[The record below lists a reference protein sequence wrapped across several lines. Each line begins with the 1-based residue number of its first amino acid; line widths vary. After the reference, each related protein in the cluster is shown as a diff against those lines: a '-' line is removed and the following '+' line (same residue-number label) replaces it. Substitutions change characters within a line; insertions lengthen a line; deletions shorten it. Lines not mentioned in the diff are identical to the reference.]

1 VVKKI
6 FTGQPGGSRR
16 KGRPRL
22 RWVDDLEEDLKK
34 IGIRGWRRMAED
46 REGWCRLLQRSRPF
60 KGCSTTDD
68 DDDNLNLYILSGPHM
83 DIVIIYLNVFYHLL
97 PKKLNF

>member
-1 VVKKI
+1 M

-34 IGIRGWRRMAED
+34 IGIRGWRRMEKD
-46 REGWCRLLQRSRPF
+46 G
-60 KGCSTTDD
+60 G
-68 DDDNLNLYILSGPHM
+68 G
-83 DIVIIYLNVFYHLL
+83 
-97 PKKLNF
+97 

>member
-1 VVKKI
+1 MPEERVVKKI

-34 IGIRGWRRMAED
+34 IGIRGWRRMTED
-46 REGWCRLLQRSRPF
+46 REGWKRRLLQRSRPF
-60 KGCSTTDD
+60 KGCRTADD
-68 DDDNLNLYILSGPHM
+68 DDSIAW
-83 DIVIIYLNVFYHLL
+83 
-97 PKKLNF
+97 

>member
-1 VVKKI
+1 MYPRSKRMPEERVVKTI

-22 RWVDDLEEDLKK
+22 RWVDDMEEDLKK

-46 REGWCRLLQRSRPF
+46 REGWRQAIAEVHALQ
-60 KGCSTTDD
+60 G
-68 DDDNLNLYILSGPHM
+68 L
-83 DIVIIYLNVFYHLL
+83 
-97 PKKLNF
+97 

>member
-1 VVKKI
+1 MYLLFLTSKQSVLCPHDVFISCSSYNKQSL
-6 FTGQPGGSRR
+6 GSSRR

-46 REGWCRLLQRSRPF
+46 REGWRQAIAEVQALQ
-60 KGCSTTDD
+60 G
-68 DDDNLNLYILSGPHM
+68 L
-83 DIVIIYLNVFYHLL
+83 
-97 PKKLNF
+97 